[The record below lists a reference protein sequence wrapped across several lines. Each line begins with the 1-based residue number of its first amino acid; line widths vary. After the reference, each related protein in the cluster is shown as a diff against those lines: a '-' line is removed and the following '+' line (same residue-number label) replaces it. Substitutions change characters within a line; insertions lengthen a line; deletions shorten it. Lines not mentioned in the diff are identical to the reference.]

1 MKKYL
6 LAALPLLV
14 GALATVAALA
24 AGEARSIVSTTA
36 VAWLWFIA
44 GAAGSGILA
53 LVFIGRA
60 RRRFAENEGM
70 RRGAAAQLDNQ
81 ARLLSRLDHELKN
94 PITAIL
100 AGVSNLDPEQPSV
113 ASIQAQAERL
123 SRLLTDLRKLGE
135 LRTVAL
141 EREPVSLEAVAGE
154 VVAAMAELPETA
166 ERSITLSFPRAP
178 RPLPSVLG
186 DADLLFLALYNL
198 VSNAAK
204 YSAPGDTIEVRGSEG
219 DGMATIEVADT
230 GRGIADA
237 EQESVWEELS
247 RGRDALDVPGSG
259 LGLPFVRTIVERH
272 GGSVQLRSRAGEGT
286 LVRLSVPLA

>member
-1 MKKYL
+1 MKRYL

-24 AGEARSIVSTTA
+24 AGEARSIESTTA

-44 GAAGSGILA
+44 GAAASIILA

-60 RRRFAENEGM
+60 RRRSAENDGM
-70 RRGAAAQLDNQ
+70 RRGAAAQLENQ

-100 AGVSNLDPEQPSV
+100 AGVSNLDSDQPSV

-135 LRTVAL
+135 LRTAAL
-141 EREPVSLEAVAGE
+141 EREPVSLEGVAGE

-166 ERSITLSFPRAP
+166 ERAITLSFPRAP

-230 GRGIADA
+230 GRGIPDA
-237 EQESVWEELS
+237 EHESVWEELS
-247 RGRDALDVPGSG
+247 RGRSALDVPGSG

-286 LVRLSVPLA
+286 LIRLSVPLA